1 MAQGNAQSN
10 PFVIAASGASARGLE
25 AREQLFKHMPG
36 EAGIASVI
44 IQHLAPDHAGAVPE
58 LRARCTLEK
67 IPAPFKRLQ
76 AASIPAAVSAWR
88 FAKNGWSV
96 RGAEFARNLSMGSDR
111 RSTLR
116 SLREA
121 VMQ

>member
-10 PFVIAASGASARGLE
+10 PFVIAALGASAGCLVAFE
-25 AREQLFKHMPG
+25 EFFKHMPG

-44 IQHLAPDHAGAVPE
+44 TLHLGPDHVGAVPE
-58 LRARCTLEK
+58 SRARCTLEK
-67 IPAPFKRLQ
+67 ILAPFNRLQ

-96 RGAEFARNLSMGSDR
+96 KGAEFGRNLNMGRNR
-111 RSTLR
+111 RSTFTILA
-116 SLREA
+116 EA